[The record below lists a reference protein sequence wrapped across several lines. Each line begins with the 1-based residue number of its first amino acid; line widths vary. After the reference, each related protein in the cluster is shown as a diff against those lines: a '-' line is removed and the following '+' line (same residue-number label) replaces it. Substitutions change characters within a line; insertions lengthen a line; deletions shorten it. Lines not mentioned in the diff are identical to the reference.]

1 MTKLRN
7 LFAMLFGVII
17 IPTLILM
24 SINYDQTKTFIED
37 EAKLNNHQIVKQAK
51 VATDSIISQTERI
64 SEQVAIDRS
73 IQQFMYEPIDSNN
86 YDDYQIMDDVYNV
99 MTNFMVGTQYIQ
111 EISIYKLE
119 NDLLISTAETQQPAV
134 NIKTEEYIQK
144 LSDASPMKVWIEPN
158 ASGVYWEQLSDFQYI
173 RFMYTNVDE
182 LVGFVVIKLKSNDF
196 NRLINEMYI
205 KKDGMLFIADQ
216 TGKLILSADN
226 RYRNIVDLHIT
237 YDWFKANENYKKI
250 EIEGQEY
257 FISLVTSD
265 YNNWKYI
272 SLIDTFEIQSKLKII
287 SNNTILLLGFFLM
300 ASLML
305 SYAMSKGIY
314 NPIHL
319 IKASLEG
326 NTKKIHEYN
335 FYRLLKGEDV
345 DENELVGEQI
355 HHPMKYQIVLIE
367 FLREIQDTLN
377 TDYDYVSCDFTDE
390 ECTTLRNTF
399 HEHIKTYITNDR
411 LIEFFYETKTR
422 IVLLLRSEDEKRTD
436 DSKTIHIFET
446 LIESYKPIT
455 NCQGTVVIGADTS
468 FNGIKDSYE
477 HLNKILKY
485 KLEKKQ
491 MGIIEEK
498 KFIYKAE
505 LKKLPYDYHTYLN
518 NSLRASSLD
527 ACKAIIIELEE
538 VVKSEFYYASNF
550 SFYYKD
556 VLNTIIG
563 YLYEIQYIRPKDMSD
578 VIQSFSEFDKRFKSI
593 NEATKWTL
601 QFITN
606 IFTFLKEDGYNDF
619 NNPVNKCI
627 QFIEAEFMHDIS
639 LNEVA
644 DRLDISVS
652 YLSKQFKDET
662 GINFKEYVTL
672 TKIKKA
678 KHLLNE
684 TNQTIEQIAKAI
696 GYNSTLQMIRMFK
709 KLENVT
715 PSEYRKRS

>member
-1 MTKLRN
+1 MTLLRN

-24 SINYDQTKTFIED
+24 SINYYQTKTFIED

-64 SEQVAIDRS
+64 SEQVSIDRS
-73 IQQFMYEPIDSNN
+73 IQQFMFEHIDSTN
-86 YDDYQIMDDVYNV
+86 YDDYQIIDDVYNV

-119 NDLLISTAETQQPAV
+119 NNLLISTAETQQPALS
-134 NIKTEEYIQK
+134 IKTEEYIQK
-144 LSDASPMKVWIEPN
+144 LSDTSPMKVWIEPN
-158 ASGVYWEQLSDFQYI
+158 SSGVYWEQISDFHYV

-205 KKDGMLFIADQ
+205 KKEGMLFIADQ

-237 YDWFKANENYKKI
+237 YDWFKEIENYKTI
-250 EIEGQEY
+250 EIDGQEY

-287 SNNTILLLGFFLM
+287 SNNTILLLMFFLI
-300 ASLML
+300 ASLIL
-305 SYAMSKGIY
+305 SLAMSKGIY

-326 NTKKIHEYN
+326 KTKKIHEYN
-335 FYRLLKGEDV
+335 FFRLLKGEDV

-355 HHPMKYQIVLIE
+355 HHPMKYQIVLID
-367 FLREIQDTLN
+367 FLKEVHDILN
-377 TDYDYVSCDFTDE
+377 GDQDYVSRDFDDE
-390 ECTTLRNTF
+390 EWVALRSILN
-399 HEHIKTYITNDR
+399 EHIKTYLSNDR

-422 IVLLLRSEDEKRTD
+422 IVLLLRSEDENRTD
-436 DSKTIHIFET
+436 DSKTMDIFEA
-446 LIESYKPIT
+446 LIESYKQIT

-468 FNGIKDSYE
+468 FSDIKDSYE
-477 HLNKILKY
+477 HLIKILKY

-491 MGIIEEK
+491 MGIIDEK

-518 NSLRASSLD
+518 NSLRASSFD
-527 ACKAIIIELEE
+527 ECKAIILELEQ

-563 YLYEIQYIRPKDMSD
+563 YLYEIQYIHSKEMSD
-578 VIQSFSEFDKRFKSI
+578 IIKSFSEFDKRFNSI

-606 IFTFLKEDGYNDF
+606 IFTFLKEDGYNNFD
-619 NNPVNKCI
+619 NPVNKCI
-627 QFIEAEFMHDIS
+627 QFIEAEYMKDIS

-644 DRLDISVS
+644 ERLGLSVS

-662 GINFKEYVTL
+662 GINFKEYVTS

-684 TNQTIEQIAKAI
+684 TNQTIEQIAKEI
-696 GYNSTLQMIRMFK
+696 GYNSTLQMVRMFK